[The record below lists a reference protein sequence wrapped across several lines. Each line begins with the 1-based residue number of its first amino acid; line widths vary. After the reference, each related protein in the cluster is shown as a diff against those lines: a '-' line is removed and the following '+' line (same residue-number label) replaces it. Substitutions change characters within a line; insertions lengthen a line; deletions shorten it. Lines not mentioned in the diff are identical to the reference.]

1 MRHQCGV
8 QAAEQVKKKGGDDG
22 DERGQG
28 KEKQELFCFGKGGG
42 QKEKGTSSLK
52 SKEQKPEAEA
62 GKKTPARGCVRMHV
76 RMHPLF
82 LSE

>member
-1 MRHQCGV
+1 MVTR
-8 QAAEQVKKKGGDDG
+8 GDR
-22 DERGQG
+22 ERKNKNYFVLGR
-28 KEKQELFCFGKGGG
+28 GGG